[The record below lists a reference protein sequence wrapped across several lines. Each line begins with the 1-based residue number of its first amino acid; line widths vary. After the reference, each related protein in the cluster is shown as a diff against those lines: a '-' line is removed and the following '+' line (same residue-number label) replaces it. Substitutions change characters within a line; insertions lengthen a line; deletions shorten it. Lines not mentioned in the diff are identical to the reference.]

1 MYIIIHTYMPIK
13 KRHPQPSQPKASS
26 RHAPPPPNPDL
37 RQLLILFLGLLP
49 SRQLWRLPSLQNA
62 PFYDRLFNPMVTL
75 WYFIFQRLHPDSTLQ
90 AALAD
95 AWAGGADRLRRALSQ
110 KLRSFA
116 TTALSDARQRLPLA
130 FLQEVLGLQ
139 AQRLARLDPT
149 ANWRGLPLQLLDGS
163 TVRLRPY
170 ADIPKRFPPHNNQSR
185 RPAYWCL
192 MRVVVCFCAYTG
204 TALGYALGGLSSSE
218 QVLAAGLMV
227 SHPGRF
233 LYIGDRNFGVFRIAQ
248 AARAAGA
255 EVLLRLTQ
263 QRARR
268 LVGRSLRLGQYTLS
282 WSPTRHDQQQPGCS
296 SAPVE
301 GRLLGVRVHRP
312 GFRPQ
317 TLYLFTTLE
326 AHYPAQDLV
335 ALYGLRWHIEL
346 NLRYL
351 KTQMRLVQL
360 ECKSAAMAEKE
371 WVAGLLAYNL
381 VRAAMLCAALKA
393 GLTPIQLSF
402 SAARRIVQR
411 WFEEFAHQS
420 TRLAPAW
427 ARLLRL
433 IGKSR
438 LPNRGHPRPSE
449 PRAQRH
455 LRHSFPP
462 LFGSRASARTH
473 LNKYRQKN

>member
-13 KRHPQPSQPKASS
+13 KRHPKPSPPKTFS
-26 RHAPPPPNPDL
+26 PPPSPD
-37 RQLLILFLGLLP
+37 RQQLLTLFLDLWP
-49 SRQLWRLPSLQNA
+49 SRQLWRLPSLRKA
-62 PFYDRLFNPMVTL
+62 PFYDRLFNPIVTL
-75 WYFIFQRLHPDSTLQ
+75 WYFMFQRLHSDSTLQ
-90 AALAD
+90 AALVD
-95 AWAGGADRLRRALSQ
+95 AWSGGADRLRRALSQ

-139 AQRLARLDPT
+139 AQRLARLDPN
-149 ANWRGLPLQLLDGS
+149 ANWRTLQLRLLDGS

-170 ADIPKRFPPHNNQSR
+170 GDIPKHFPPHGNQSR
-185 RPAYWCL
+185 HPAYWCL

-204 TALGYALGGLSSSE
+204 TALGYALSDLRSSE
-218 QVLAAGLMV
+218 QVLAAGFML

-233 LYIGDRNFGVFRIAQ
+233 LYLGDRNFGVFRIVQ

-255 EVLLRLTQ
+255 QVLVRLTR

-268 LVGRSLRLGQYTLS
+268 LLGRSLRLGSFALA

-296 SAPVE
+296 SAPIE
-301 GRLLGVRVHRP
+301 GRLLVVRVHRP

-326 AHYPAQDLV
+326 DLYPAQELA

-393 GLTPIQLSF
+393 GLRPLTLSF
-402 SAARRIVQR
+402 SAARRHVQR
-411 WFEEFAHQS
+411 WVAEFAPQP

-427 ARLLRL
+427 ARLLFL
-433 IGKSR
+433 IAKSR
-438 LPNRGHPRPSE
+438 LPHRARPRPSE

-455 LRHSFPP
+455 LRQSFPP
-462 LFGSRASARTH
+462 LFGTRVQARRC
-473 LNKYRQKN
+473 LSKYHQKN

>member
-1 MYIIIHTYMPIK
+1 MPIK
-13 KRHPQPSQPKASS
+13 NLRPKPSPPITCS
-26 RHAPPPPNPDL
+26 PPPIPNPQ
-37 RQLLILFLGLLP
+37 QLLTLFLALWP
-49 SRQLWRLPSLQNA
+49 SRQLWRLPSLQQA
-62 PFYDRLFNPMVTL
+62 PCYDRLFNPIVTL
-75 WYFIFQRLHPDSTLQ
+75 WYFIFQRLQPDSTLQ

-139 AQRLARLDPT
+139 AQRLAGLAPN
-149 ANWRGLPLQLLDGS
+149 ANWRGLQLRLLDGS

-170 ADIPKRFPPHNNQSR
+170 GDIPEHFPPHRNQSR

-204 TALGYALGGLSSSE
+204 TALGYALSDLRSSE
-218 QVLAAGLMV
+218 QVLAAGFML

-233 LYIGDRNFGVFRIAQ
+233 LYLGDRNFGVFRIVQ
-248 AARAAGA
+248 AAWTTGA
-255 EVLLRLTQ
+255 QVLVRLTR

-268 LVGRSLRLGQYTLS
+268 LRGRSLRLGSYALS
-282 WSPTRHDQQQPGCS
+282 WSPTRHDQQQPDCS
-296 SAPVE
+296 SAPIE
-301 GRLLGVRVHRP
+301 GRLLVVRVHRP

-317 TLYLFTTLE
+317 TLYLFTTLA
-326 AHYPAQDLV
+326 AHYPAQELV

-360 ECKSAAMAEKE
+360 ECKSAAMAQKE

-381 VRAAMLCAALKA
+381 VRAAMLCAALQA
-393 GLTPIQLSF
+393 GLTPLQLSF

-411 WFEEFAHQS
+411 WCQAFAHRL
-420 TRLAPAW
+420 TGLAPAW
-427 ARLLRL
+427 AKLLRL

-438 LPNRGHPRPSE
+438 LPNRGRPRPSE

-455 LRHSFPP
+455 LRQPFPP
-462 LFGSRASARTH
+462 LVGSRAAARRH
-473 LNKYRQKN
+473 LNKYRQKS